1 MFTYHCA
8 YCSNL
13 FLASTHDFSAL
24 PKRKDPGLDH
34 AIIVPLPPP
43 PKSEDES
50 DSSSSEESSS
60 DEEDEPEEQAKPVE
74 AKPAEAKPTKEPEA
88 PIAERAGKEVAE
100 EARPAAPAIPQEKA
114 DVEMKEA
121 LIAQPSEKATEA
133 ATTTPTAATSPAP
146 ATSMAPPP
154 APSTT
159 LTADSAPAATPTLQT
174 REKDDYTLILSLT
187 KDRTAQIITREDG
200 FEKRW
205 IWRCGRCRIISG
217 YQLDDAHFDPPGPTG
232 ASETMDEKEKKR
244 SDRKRKR
251 YLYILPGAVLPTE
264 ELGRELKEKEVDVL
278 GGDIVV

>member
-1 MFTYHCA
+1 VFTYHCA

-43 PKSEDES
+43 PKSEEES

-60 DEEDEPEEQAKPVE
+60 DEEEDEPEEQAKP
-74 AKPAEAKPTKEPEA
+74 AEPRTTKKPEA
-88 PIAERAGKEVAE
+88 PIAETRGKEVAE
-100 EARPAAPAIPQEKA
+100 EVRPAAPATPQEKA

-121 LIAQPSEKATEA
+121 PTAQPSEKAPETN
-133 ATTTPTAATSPAP
+133 TTPAAATSPAP

-159 LTADSAPAATPTLQT
+159 LPADSAPATTTTLQT

-217 YQLDDAHFDPPGPTG
+217 YQLDDAHFDPPGSTG
-232 ASETMDEKEKKR
+232 QSETMDEKEKKR
-244 SDRKRKR
+244 TDRKRKR

-264 ELGRELKEKEVDVL
+264 ELGRELKEKEIDVL
-278 GGDIVV
+278 GVEI

>member
-60 DEEDEPEEQAKPVE
+60 DEEEDEPEEQAKPVE
-74 AKPAEAKPTKEPEA
+74 AKPVETKSTKEPEV

-100 EARPAAPAIPQEKA
+100 EARPAAPAIPQEKT

-121 LIAQPSEKATEA
+121 PTAQPSEKATEA
-133 ATTTPTAATSPAP
+133 ATTTPAAAATSPAP
-146 ATSMAPPP
+146 AASMAPPP
-154 APSTT
+154 APSTI
-159 LTADSAPAATPTLQT
+159 LPADGAPAATPTLQM

-217 YQLDDAHFDPPGPTG
+217 YQLDDAHFDPPGSTG
-232 ASETMDEKEKKR
+232 QSETMDEKEKKR
-244 SDRKRKR
+244 NDRKRKR

-264 ELGRELKEKEVDVL
+264 ELGRELKEKEVDLL
-278 GGDIVV
+278 GVEI